1 MLRKAEVA
9 IENEQSRDTSTI
21 WHRTQ
26 DEDKQNSKTQQ
37 RKLKCDPRSSLIV
50 CSFYTHKHKQ
60 HK

>member
-37 RKLKCDPRSSLIV
+37 RKLKC
-50 CSFYTHKHKQ
+50 
-60 HK
+60 